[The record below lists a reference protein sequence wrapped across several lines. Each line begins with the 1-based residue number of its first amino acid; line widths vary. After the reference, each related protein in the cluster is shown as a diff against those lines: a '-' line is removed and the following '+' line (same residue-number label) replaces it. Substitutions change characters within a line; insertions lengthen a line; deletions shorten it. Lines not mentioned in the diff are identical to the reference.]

1 MVDGE
6 STSTS
11 YSDNNGSNDQD
22 HDFEC
27 NICFELAQDPIVTL
41 CGHLFC
47 WPCLYRWLHHHSH
60 SQECPVCK
68 ALVQDEKLVPLYGR
82 GKNQTDPRTKR
93 YPGMRIPNRPS
104 GQRPE
109 TASPSHPHPPQGG
122 GDAAASNFFNYGI
135 GLMGGFMPM
144 ATTRIGNFS
153 FGVGGLLPSLF
164 NFQFHGFPDATLYG
178 NAPGYPYGGYHNGFR
193 GVPQEGN
200 NNNNQQP
207 MARGGD
213 LNQSDAF
220 LRNLALIIGISL
232 ILFLC
237 W

>member
-1 MVDGE
+1 MVNEE

-11 YSDNNGSNDQD
+11 YWDNNNGGNNNDQG
-22 HDFEC
+22 DFEC

-47 WPCLYRWLHHHSH
+47 WPCLYRWLHYHSH

-68 ALVQDEKLVPLYGR
+68 ALVQDDKLVPLYGR
-82 GKNQTDPRTKR
+82 GKNQTDPRLKR
-93 YPGMRIPNRPS
+93 YPGLQIPERPT

-109 TASPSHPHPPQGG
+109 TAGPPPQPE
-122 GDAAASNFFNYGI
+122 AASNLFNFGI

-153 FGVGGLLPSLF
+153 MGFGGLLPSLF

-178 NAPGYPYGGYHNGFR
+178 SAPGYPYGGYHNGFR
-193 GVPQEGN
+193 GVPPHGQER
-200 NNNNQQP
+200 P
-207 MARGGD
+207 MAREG
-213 LNQSDAF
+213 NQFDA
-220 LRNLALIIGISL
+220 NLKNLLLIVGICVVLFL
-232 ILFLC
+232 IL
-237 W
+237 

>member
-1 MVDGE
+1 MEKGE

-11 YSDNNGSNDQD
+11 NGSTEPD

-68 ALVQDEKLVPLYGR
+68 ALVQDDKLVPLYGR

-93 YPGMRIPNRPS
+93 YPGMRIPNRPA

-109 TASPSHPHPPQGG
+109 TASPPPQTQNDG
-122 GDAAASNFFNYGI
+122 ASNFFNYGI

-153 FGVGGLLPSLF
+153 FGFGGLLPSLF
-164 NFQFHGFPDATLYG
+164 NFQFHGFSDATLYG
-178 NAPGYPYGGYHNGFR
+178 TGYPFGGYHGFGGLSGHVQDGR
-193 GVPQEGN
+193 NEAMG
-200 NNNNQQP
+200 
-207 MARGGD
+207 RGGHS
-213 LNQSDAF
+213 SDAV
-220 LRNLALIIGISL
+220 LKH
-232 ILFLC
+232 LFLVVGIC
-237 W
+237 VLLFLLW

>member
-1 MVDGE
+1 MEKGE

-11 YSDNNGSNDQD
+11 YSDTNGSSNEPD

-68 ALVQDEKLVPLYGR
+68 ALVQDDKLVPLYGR

-93 YPGMRIPNRPS
+93 YPGMRIPNRPA

-109 TASPSHPHPPQGG
+109 TASPPPQQHPQN
-122 GDAAASNFFNYGI
+122 DAASNLFNYGI

-164 NFQFHGFPDATLYG
+164 NFQFHGFPDAALYG
-178 NAPGYPYGGYHNGFR
+178 TAPGYPFGGGGYHNGFR
-193 GVPQEGN
+193 GVPSHGQDGN
-200 NNNNQQP
+200 NEAT
-207 MARGGD
+207 ARGGHP
-213 LNQSDAF
+213 SDAVLKNIF
-220 LRNLALIIGISL
+220 LVVGICVF
-232 ILFLC
+232 LFLL